1 MLILPN
7 YDDQSFE
14 EIMEMAKRRIP
25 VLYPQWTDMNEHDP
39 GITILELFAW
49 LKEMQQYHLNRI
61 TTQGYEN
68 MLGLLGAVVGEPLVA
83 QTCVV
88 LPDVSLGSLPKG
100 MRFEAPGNI
109 IFECQ
114 DTVKLNGFKIQSIY
128 VNDGTGF
135 KNVQDIIRESKLY
148 CHPFGQKPME
158 GESSLYLGVD
168 LLEQNREFSLL
179 LQFDDSYPVPRNP
192 FKENSRRPRDVV
204 WEYGAAGENRL
215 EFKPVEVNYDRT
227 YGFSQPGEIRFR
239 IGEDAGIVSLGE
251 GIPRC
256 CWLRARLLRKGC
268 EENPRLTAI
277 FKDPIPVIQKRTLC
291 ETLSITL
298 PENKG
303 DAVLEFRT
311 WLALKGQHTVFVR
324 DMSGWQIHNDVLTHI
339 RRDGNNEISV
349 LKLVTLPQ
357 ELAIDGAENIRVLC
371 YETDFGGS
379 MVFPGSNGLPGQR
392 FPLQFEDTLLR
403 EQLSVLVYEETEQGP
418 KRWMEWKYISKLS
431 KAGPF
436 DRSFTYDPTN
446 QEIVFGDNEQGAV
459 PQVGENNIIVARCV
473 TTKGNMGNIASQSF
487 ELLEWGNIRSMPYN
501 PVPASGGRDPESIGD
516 AVERV
521 KASLKQVVKAVTVAD
536 YETLAA
542 ATPGLRI
549 MGVKA
554 IPFYDP
560 DSRVA
565 GDKQEPATVTVVIL
579 PYSEDSFPM
588 PDKQFLEAVG
598 KHLEEYRL
606 ITTNVKVLGPVYIK
620 ISVYAEVFLEN
631 NSGESSET
639 VIKEAISSYFEEVRK
654 GIPEGKPGFGQP
666 VRESILAMKIE
677 AVLGVVYVK
686 KVTLGVRNNDSYK
699 DKYGNIIIP
708 PHGLPYLGDL
718 QIRTLS

>member
-88 LPDVSLGSLPKG
+88 LPDISLGSLPKG
-100 MRFEAPGNI
+100 MRFEATGTM
-109 IFECQ
+109 IFESSE
-114 DTVKLNGFKIQSIY
+114 TVKLNGFKIQSIY

-148 CHPFGQKPME
+148 CHPFGQKPTE
-158 GESSLYLGVD
+158 GEGSLYLEVD

-179 LQFDDSYPVPRNP
+179 LQFDDNYPVPRNP
-192 FKENSRRPRDVV
+192 FQENSRRPRDVV
-204 WEYGAAGENRL
+204 WEYGVASENGL
-215 EFKPVEVNYDRT
+215 EFKPVEVSYDRT

-239 IGEDAGIVSLGE
+239 IGEDASIVSPGE
-251 GIPRC
+251 GIPRGY
-256 CWLRARLLRKGC
+256 WLRARLLRKGC
-268 EENPRLTAI
+268 EENPRLTGI
-277 FKDPIPVIQKRTLC
+277 FKDPIPVMQKKTLC
-291 ETLSITL
+291 ETLSFIL
-298 PENKG
+298 GNNGE
-303 DAVLEFRT
+303 AVLELRT

-324 DMSGWQIHNDVLTHI
+324 DLSGWLIHNDVLI
-339 RRDGNNEISV
+339 DIQREGNEQIAV
-349 LKLVTLPQ
+349 LKLVNLPQ
-357 ELAIDGAENIRVLC
+357 ELAVDGTENIRVLC
-371 YETDFGGS
+371 YEADFVKS
-379 MVFPGSNGLPGQR
+379 MLFLGSNGLPGQR
-392 FPLQFEDTLLR
+392 FSLQFEDTLLR

-418 KRWMEWKYISKLS
+418 KRWTDWKYISKLS

-436 DRSFTYDPTN
+436 DRSFTYNRSN
-446 QEIVFGDNEQGAV
+446 QEIVFGDNEHGAV
-459 PQVGENNIIVARCV
+459 PQAGDNNIIVARCV
-473 TTKGNMGNIASQSF
+473 TTRGSMGNIASRGF
-487 ELLEWGNIRSMPYN
+487 EPLEYGSIKSLPYN
-501 PVPASGGRDPESIGD
+501 PISAAGGEDPERVGD

-536 YETLAA
+536 YEALAT

-549 MGVKA
+549 MAVKA

-565 GDKQEPATVTVVIL
+565 GDKQEPATVTVVVL

-588 PDKQFLEAVG
+588 PDEQFLEAVG

-606 ITTNVKVLGPVYIK
+606 ITTNIKVIGPAYMK
-620 ISVYAEVFLEN
+620 ISVYAEVVLED
-631 NSGESSET
+631 NSEESGET
-639 VIKEAISSYFEEVRK
+639 VIKAAIASYFEAIRK
-654 GIPEGKPGFGQP
+654 GMPEGKTGFGQP
-666 VRESILAMKIE
+666 IRESILVMKIN
-677 AVLGVVYVK
+677 AVPRVIHVK
-686 KVTLGVRNNDSYK
+686 KVTLGIRNNDSYK